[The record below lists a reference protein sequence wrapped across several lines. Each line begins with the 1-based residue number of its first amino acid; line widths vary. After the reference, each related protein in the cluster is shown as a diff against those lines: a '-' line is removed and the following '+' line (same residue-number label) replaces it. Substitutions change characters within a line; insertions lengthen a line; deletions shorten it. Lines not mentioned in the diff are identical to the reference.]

1 MLLHMCCYAGQS
13 SPTVSR
19 SLSDKAAEPLPLAHM
34 WPKGFLPL
42 INKLLNSEVCF
53 WSRQFKENHKV
64 TLELRPQFTSGVR
77 TVHLFETKSQSNTKV
92 KLKLSPTY
100 SRGLVITA
108 ESFSSVQSVL
118 CFNTTNHIFLSLLR
132 FVSSQKLMSQR
143 FYFIKCLGLITFN
156 KT

>member
-34 WPKGFLPL
+34 CSKGFLPL

-77 TVHLFETKSQSNTKV
+77 TVHLFETKSQLNTKV

-118 CFNTTNHIFLSLLR
+118 CFNTMNHIFLSLLR
-132 FVSSQKLMSQR
+132 FVSSQKTLEAKVLLHKVS
-143 FYFIKCLGLITFN
+143 GFN
-156 KT
+156 NF

>member
-100 SRGLVITA
+100 SRGLVISA

-118 CFNTTNHIFLSLLR
+118 CFNTMNHIFLSLLR
-132 FVSSQKLMSQR
+132 FVSSQKTLEAKVLLHKVS
-143 FYFIKCLGLITFN
+143 GFN
-156 KT
+156 NF